1 MNLFRFLNLA
11 SKTSNDR
18 YKVIKKSGKKLIKYL
33 EVRKCDIPKNL
44 HNKKIP
50 TIGRI
55 KTVNRRRGIFRN
67 LEKTGKSINMT
78 TEMAVRG
85 R

>member
-11 SKTSNDR
+11 SKTSNDK

-44 HNKKIP
+44 NNKKIP

-55 KTVNRRRGIFRN
+55 KTAKRRREIFRN
-67 LEKTGKSINMT
+67 LEKTGESINMT
-78 TEMAVRG
+78 TEKAIRG